1 MLLYQRVSI
10 TIREERPEDIAA
22 IREVNKRAFGQDQE
36 ANLVDALRSNGAG
49 LLSLVAKIDGEVVGH
64 IMYSPAT
71 IDEEVTNAPVNHVDP
86 AVTQVS
92 GAGLAPMAVLPE
104 HQRHGIG
111 SQLIKA
117 GNRKIK
123 DAGFPFIIVLG
134 HSDYYPRFGFQPANT
149 LGIRC
154 EWDVPPEVFM
164 ILILDQAKMHGIS
177 GLAKY
182 RHEFGSD
189 T

>member
-1 MLLYQRVSI
+1 MPI
-10 TIREERPEDIAA
+10 EIREERPEDIAA

-36 ANLVDALRSNGAG
+36 ANLVDALRANGAA
-49 LLSLVAKIDGEVVGH
+49 LLSLVAILDDEIVGH

-71 IDEEVTNAPVNHVDP
+71 IVTEGSDVKAT
-86 AVTQVS
+86 AVEPSGAEVS
-92 GAGLAPMAVLPE
+92 GAALAPMAVLPE

-111 SQLIKA
+111 SQLIGA
-117 GNRKIK
+117 GSRKIT

-134 HSDYYPRFGFQPANT
+134 HPSYYPRFCFQPANT

-154 EWDVPPEVFM
+154 EWDVPPEAFM
-164 ILILDQAKMHGIS
+164 ILILDQAKMRGVS

-182 RHEFGSD
+182 RHEFS
-189 T
+189 TVT